1 MNDTRLKGDD
11 TYPQCGYCHKPIR
24 DDQGSTSIGTGG
36 EQAPFHGKCFPKWCD
51 EFPKRLAIQRSGG
64 TKMQGQMVADP
75 ETGELVD
82 EATLMS
88 LYTDTGISGKAL
100 LTERCKLGEYVKI
113 TMIAQVRTVGEVM
126 DDKGAKSHVQK
137 LVVTSVEDVKR
148 GAI

>member
-1 MNDTRLKGDD
+1 
-11 TYPQCGYCHKPIR
+11 
-24 DDQGSTSIGTGG
+24 
-36 EQAPFHGKCFPKWCD
+36 
-51 EFPKRLAIQRSGG
+51 
-64 TKMQGQMVADP
+64 MQGQMVADP